1 MTKLTEGRHEI
12 LASIRFHRSCGKG
25 CEEWVPRTL
34 EGGGRPGMGPG
45 GRCPEEGD
53 FELGVQGLEGNN

>member
-1 MTKLTEGRHEI
+1 MVRDVRNGSHEPW
-12 LASIRFHRSCGKG
+12 K
-25 CEEWVPRTL
+25 
-34 EGGGRPGMGPG
+34 GGGRPGMGPG